1 MALMASVSICEQK
14 LCAIYGTARAKAMR
28 CASGSPTLF
37 GSMEYGMILRC
48 AITPILSV
56 FILPYM
62 ALMASISIG
71 EGKLS
76 AVYGTA
82 IAKVK

>member
-1 MALMASVSICEQK
+1 
-14 LCAIYGTARAKAMR
+14 MR

-37 GSMEYGMILRC
+37 GSMEYGMVLRC
-48 AITPILSV
+48 AITPILCMYDTLY
-56 FILPYM
+56 ILPYM
-62 ALMASISIG
+62 ALKASVSIG